1 VRSIKGEA
9 LYTPKIARFFGFK
22 GQYLCPI
29 HYLITGHCDLI
40 ELESDG
46 GTIAAV
52 ISRPFQFAKPP

>member
-1 VRSIKGEA
+1 

-22 GQYLCPI
+22 RLYLCPI